1 MQQHIMEEGE
11 VVRLFL
17 KNGYQ
22 LSRAALP
29 LVISNPEQ
37 IIFEL
42 KKLKPRP
49 FIITDKHVKKILKEI
64 KKPIPKLELLKE
76 YNQLKKPIK
85 IDDYV
90 KHFLNRYEKIKKII
104 SKRMD
109 PKELVSINKIT
120 LQTIKISIIGI
131 VREKGRGNLLIED
144 PTGEMNIFFD
154 ENIKEKFNDIF
165 LDDVIGIKCKKI
177 KDNYYAKNVIYP
189 DVLSSREINKTENNT
204 KIMVVSNPSS
214 LDNTKHQ
221 KLLNLILTTENLS
234 SIFLFENEPNKKLE
248 EFSKF
253 NPINISSN
261 SNPSIYQINN
271 IKILVLSKHLF
282 RQTKKT
288 NPIDF
293 ITSILKRR
301 CILTV
306 FNSKTHVEGNNFIL
320 DEIPDIIISN
330 FDGSAY
336 KNYKGTTI
344 ISNSEPNKI
353 YLIDLRT
360 REIMEKTI

>member
-1 MQQHIMEEGE
+1 MEEGE

-22 LSRAALP
+22 LSRTALP
-29 LVISNPEQ
+29 LVISNPEH
-37 IIFEL
+37 IITEL

-49 FIITDKHVKKILKEI
+49 FIITEKQVKKILKEA
-64 KKPIPKLELLKE
+64 KKPISKLELLKE
-76 YNQLKKPIK
+76 YHQLKAPIK

-109 PKELVSINKIT
+109 TKELVSINKIT
-120 LQTIKISIIGI
+120 SQTITFSTIGI

-154 ENIKEKFNDIF
+154 ENMTEKFKDIF

-177 KDNYYAKNVIYP
+177 KDKYYAKNVIYP
-189 DVLSSREINKTENNT
+189 DVLSSREISKTENNA

-214 LDNTKHQ
+214 LDDTKYQ
-221 KLLNLILTTENLS
+221 KLINLISTTENLS
-234 SIFLFENEPNKKLE
+234 PIFLFENKSNKKLE
-248 EFSKF
+248 GVSKF

-271 IKILVLSKHLF
+271 IKILVLPKHFF
-282 RQTKKT
+282 RQTNET
-288 NPIDF
+288 DPINF
-293 ITSILKRR
+293 MTSILKRR
-301 CILTV
+301 YIPTI
-306 FNSKTHVEGNNFIL
+306 FNSKTHIEGNNFIL